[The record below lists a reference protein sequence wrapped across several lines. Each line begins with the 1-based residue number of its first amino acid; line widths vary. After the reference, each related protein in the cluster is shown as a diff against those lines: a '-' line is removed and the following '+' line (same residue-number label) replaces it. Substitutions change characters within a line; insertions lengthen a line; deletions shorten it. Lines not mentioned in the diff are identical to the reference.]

1 MTLARK
7 LPVLLLLAFAWGI
20 LAAGSAAA
28 QSSIDATTTPV
39 ENTGGW
45 VYGMAWLITIL
56 AAVIVLS
63 MVVAYMR
70 YAPRFAKDEESS
82 RVVHAD
88 RVLPGREP
96 PRRTVDLSQAVP
108 IVVQPPA
115 IPAAVAA
122 TAAPAPTPAPAAIAA
137 PAAAPAPAAEAAAP
151 APATAEEA
159 APAPTPAAPAPATA
173 EEAPASAQAAS
184 PTAAASP
191 APAPTAAAAPAPAAP
206 APPPAQAPSAPA
218 APAERSEVSLDQ
230 EVYDKTLEELLAK
243 GTDRRVAEGQ
253 AKRAA
258 LIAARKKAAGEG

>member
-7 LPVLLLLAFAWGI
+7 LLVLLASAYAWI
-20 LAAGSAAA
+20 IVAAASAAA
-28 QSSIDATTTPV
+28 QSSIDPTTTPV
-39 ENTGGW
+39 KNTGGW

-63 MVVAYMR
+63 MVVGYMR
-70 YAPRFAKDEESS
+70 YAPRFAKDEESA

-108 IVVQPPA
+108 IVVQPPP

-122 TAAPAPTPAPAAIAA
+122 GGSSAAAPAAIAA
-137 PAAAPAPAAEAAAP
+137 PAETPATAAPAAVTGPAA
-151 APATAEEA
+151 AE
-159 APAPTPAAPAPATA
+159 TP
-173 EEAPASAQAAS
+173 S
-184 PTAAASP
+184 PTAAAAASEP
-191 APAPTAAAAPAPAAP
+191 SAAAAGETPSPTAAAAGGPSAPAT
-206 APPPAQAPSAPA
+206 PPAQAVAAPPA
-218 APAERSEVSLDQ
+218 AERPEVSVDQ

-253 AKRAA
+253 AKRAG